1 MLEESDEEESP
12 GFPADIPASDSEVE
26 ELAGD
31 SLEDDSED
39 YEDGSDDVEEEEDD
53 DDEDEDDEDEDSEDG
68 DESDRGISVS
78 ASSKKVASIISEAP
92 KEV

>member
-1 MLEESDEEESP
+1 VLEESDEEESP

-53 DDEDEDDEDEDSEDG
+53 DDEDEDEDEDSEDG

-78 ASSKKVASIISEAP
+78 ARKVASIISEAP